1 MDRGTMKDVDISKT
15 KRARFFNVKILL
27 ESVHLRVIAIEGDQ
41 LNQRNALPNKTD
53 TTKAL

>member
-1 MDRGTMKDVDISKT
+1 MKDVDISKT